1 MRDDIRG
8 VERCPSYIEDY
19 LLSIGGTT
27 PSGEPMWRMVPA
39 RNVIWKVA
47 GGKVWDQD
55 LSIAERGGF
64 DLSRGI
70 PHQNRPL
77 RDESDRLVEQRRYPH
92 IEGWILQRWFPPGA
106 YSRTQWFAPENCL
119 PDGTPKLGPFPE
131 YGDYEI
137 AGGPAE
143 RVPCKQELYDFISRY
158 YQQLESRKGS
168 VESRILEAVN
178 AAEYER
184 RQQEAQMRV
193 FADQYVRDKCSYL
206 QSSSLEAGRIR
217 EQVARRCGIREH
229 VGN

>member
-8 VERCPSYIEDY
+8 VERCPSHLEDY
-19 LLSIGGTT
+19 LLSIAGAT
-27 PSGEPMWRMVPA
+27 PFGEPMWRLVLA

-47 GGKVWDQD
+47 GGKIWDQN

-64 DLSRGI
+64 DVAAAM
-70 PHQNRPL
+70 PHENRPL
-77 RDESDRLVEQRRYPH
+77 RDESDRLVEQQRYPH
-92 IEGWILQRWFPPGA
+92 IEGWILQRWFPPSA
-106 YSRTQWFAPENCL
+106 YNKSHWFAPENCL

-137 AGGPAE
+137 AGGPVE
-143 RVPCKQELYDFISRY
+143 RVPGKQELYDFISWY

-168 VESRILEAVN
+168 VESRIREAVN

-184 RQQEAQMRV
+184 RRREAQMRV
-193 FADQYVRDKCSYL
+193 FADEYVRDKCSYL

-217 EQVARRCGIREH
+217 EQVARRCGIKEH